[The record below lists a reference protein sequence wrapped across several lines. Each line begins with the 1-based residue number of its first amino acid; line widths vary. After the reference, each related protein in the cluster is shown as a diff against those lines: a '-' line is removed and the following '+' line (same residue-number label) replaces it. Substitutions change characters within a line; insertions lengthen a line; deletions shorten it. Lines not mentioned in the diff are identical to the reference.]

1 MVLSSQSQGVGLPD
15 MVWRLHNNKAILG
28 GTRWVEVVVGRYLN
42 NRLSVYYNE
51 GPDEDTL

>member
-1 MVLSSQSQGVGLPD
+1 MSDYCGF
-15 MVWRLHNNKAILG
+15 VW
-28 GTRWVEVVVGRYLN
+28 VVGRCLSACSAAYLN

>member
-1 MVLSSQSQGVGLPD
+1 MVLSSQRVGLPA

-28 GTRWVEVVVGRYLN
+28 GTPWVVVGRYLN

>member
-1 MVLSSQSQGVGLPD
+1 MSDYCGF
-15 MVWRLHNNKAILG
+15 VW
-28 GTRWVEVVVGRYLN
+28 VVGRCLLACLSACSAAYLN

>member
-1 MVLSSQSQGVGLPD
+1 MVLSSQRVGLHA

-28 GTRWVEVVVGRYLN
+28 GTRWLVVVGRYLN